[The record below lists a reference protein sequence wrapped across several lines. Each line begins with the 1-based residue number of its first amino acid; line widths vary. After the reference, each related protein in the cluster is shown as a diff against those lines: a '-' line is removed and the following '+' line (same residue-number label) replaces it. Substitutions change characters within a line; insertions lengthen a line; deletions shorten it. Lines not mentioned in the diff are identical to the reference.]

1 MRSNAAGVQAVSP
14 ITKDAGV
21 PFVPPL
27 DGYQLRSERW
37 EECEY
42 HCFRDPTGN
51 VLVAFWEGEPGSVYL
66 GAWPYDEVCV
76 LLEGRVALVDEDG
89 GRREFAAGDS
99 FVIPRSFSGTWETI
113 ERSRK
118 IFVAIDTPA
127 S

>member
-1 MRSNAAGVQAVSP
+1 MRSKAAGIDAVSL

-27 DGYQLRSERW
+27 DGYELRSERW

-51 VLVAFWEGEPGSVYL
+51 VLVAFWEGAPGIVYL
-66 GAWPYDEVCV
+66 GQWPYDEVCV

-99 FVIPRSFSGTWETI
+99 FVIPRSFSGTWETV
-113 ERSRK
+113 EATRK
-118 IFVAIDTPA
+118 IFIAIDTLR
-127 S
+127 